1 MKSVLK
7 KIMDGHSLSEIEAF
21 NLLSHISEDNIHE
34 AQVGAILGALRTKG
48 ETSDEISGF
57 AKYLKQKAVPF
68 PYKLDKN
75 EIIIDTC
82 GTGGDDVGSFNIS
95 TAVAFVLVSGGVK
108 VAKHG
113 NRSVSSQCGCADVLE
128 ELKIPLNLKPEESAK
143 YLKKK
148 NFTFLF
154 APAYHPSFKKLVTL
168 RKSIQVRTIFNLLGP
183 LLNPAN
189 VKRQLVGVF
198 NGAYVY
204 KMAEALKK
212 MGHIEAMVV
221 NGHDGMDEFSISGP
235 TYVAHLKDN
244 KINEFTFKP
253 EDFGLER
260 ASIEN
265 IKGGTKRENAIL
277 LEKILS
283 GKMNGA
289 KKDIV
294 SLNAGAAFYIAGKT
308 DTLKN
313 GVTLASSLMAQGKP
327 YEILNLLRMEREL

>member
-1 MKSVLK
+1 
-7 KIMDGHSLSEIEAF
+7 
-21 NLLSHISEDNIHE
+21 
-34 AQVGAILGALRTKG
+34 
-48 ETSDEISGF
+48 
-57 AKYLKQKAVPF
+57 
-68 PYKLDKN
+68 
-75 EIIIDTC
+75 
-82 GTGGDDVGSFNIS
+82 
-95 TAVAFVLVSGGVK
+95 
-108 VAKHG
+108 
-113 NRSVSSQCGCADVLE
+113 
-128 ELKIPLNLKPEESAK
+128 
-143 YLKKK
+143 
-148 NFTFLF
+148 
-154 APAYHPSFKKLVTL
+154 
-168 RKSIQVRTIFNLLGP
+168 
-183 LLNPAN
+183 
-189 VKRQLVGVF
+189 
-198 NGAYVY
+198 
-204 KMAEALKK
+204 